1 MCHGCRK
8 LCQIMSTVICTTCQT
23 VNAAATVNS
32 ACSRCGQSLAPA
44 LIEQSVNELKKATAR
59 FEEHNAPSFSSF
71 NGFGTTLLDYRARP
85 DGTYEA
91 TRWAIAL
98 FLPLFPLANYVI
110 QPTGQERSYGRETS
124 KFRIMGQTPLTATRI
139 LRTYLLAVVGLFP
152 IITGSLYSSVINRTL
167 SGPLAVG
174 AMLLCFAWA
183 CYMIFFKLKN
193 EGAAYKTVAAV

>member
-1 MCHGCRK
+1 
-8 LCQIMSTVICTTCQT
+8 MSTVICSACKT
-23 VNAAATVNS
+23 VNTEATAAS
-32 ACSRCGQSLAPA
+32 ACSQCGTSLAPV
-44 LIEQSVNELKKATAR
+44 LIEQSVNELKRLTAKL
-59 FEEHNAPSFSSF
+59 EEANAPSFSSF

-124 KFRIMGQTPLTATRI
+124 KFRIIGQAPLTAQRI

-152 IITGSLYSSVINRTL
+152 IITGSLYSSVVNRAL
-167 SGPLAVG
+167 GGLLAFG
-174 AMLLCFAWA
+174 AMILCAAWA
-183 CYMIFFKLKN
+183 IYIIFFKLKN
-193 EGAAYKTVAAV
+193 EGAAYKSVAA